1 MINKELLKVLSI
13 FSLIAGAILGILP
26 LIPALTGIAFF
37 LLLFIISPFILIYFK
52 HIKIIE
58 DYNMEKCLIL
68 GAISGAIACV
78 GFTLIYFP
86 IAFILQLIFE
96 INSFI
101 WIKVLFSNIG
111 FIIPMVFFTSIISA
125 ISNTFSAF
133 LIAYYFEFIKQNKQ

>member
-13 FSLIAGAILGILP
+13 FSLIAGAILGVLP

-58 DYNMEKCLIL
+58 DYNMEKCLII

>member
-13 FSLIAGAILGILP
+13 FSIIIGAILGVLP

-37 LLLFIISPFILIYFK
+37 LLLFIVSPFTLIYFK

-58 DYNMEKCLIL
+58 DYNMEKCLII

-86 IAFILQLIFE
+86 IAFILQLIFK

-101 WIKVLFSNIG
+101 WIKVLFTNIG
-111 FIIPMVFFTSIISA
+111 FVIPMVFFTSIISA
-125 ISNTFSAF
+125 ISNSFSAF

>member
-13 FSLIAGAILGILP
+13 FSIIIGAILGVLP

-37 LLLFIISPFILIYFK
+37 LLLFIVSPFILIYFK

-58 DYNMEKCLIL
+58 NYNMEKCLII

-86 IAFILQLIFE
+86 IAFILQLIFK

-101 WIKVLFSNIG
+101 WIKVLFTNIG
-111 FIIPMVFFTSIISA
+111 FVIPMVFFTSIISA
-125 ISNTFSAF
+125 ISNSFSAF